1 MIDQQSFC
9 RLKKIYTVNE
19 LLFVFILKNHWICFF
34 LKFVLQVK
42 QTKTDLQNYF
52 HPSSLNHLIL
62 YMCTCNAE
70 RQKKSANSS
79 HFKEDDSA
87 LPLQEASRLFWE
99 NSIESFW
106 QNSLFF
112 VSSFLLSLNI
122 LKKNS
127 FHKLN
132 DLASSA
138 VCKKPFS
145 IVNSTVYTVPKIIWI
160 TACNSSLSQ
169 LHGADATAFIP
180 LHLF

>member
-1 MIDQQSFC
+1 
-9 RLKKIYTVNE
+9 
-19 LLFVFILKNHWICFF
+19 
-34 LKFVLQVK
+34 
-42 QTKTDLQNYF
+42 
-52 HPSSLNHLIL
+52 
-62 YMCTCNAE
+62 MCTCNAE

-145 IVNSTVYTVPKIIWI
+145 IVKQYCLHCPKINLDHSMQFESV
-160 TACNSSLSQ
+160 TAAWSGCNGFYSTASFLT
-169 LHGADATAFIP
+169 ATGPVFETQI
-180 LHLF
+180 